1 MTAGIVGGILLF
13 LLGSLAG
20 AQGPAA
26 CKGPAELETVVQA
39 KPSVAAYDALGAWFG
54 EHHQISCAVGAFESA
69 VRIDPRSWE
78 AQYNLALALLQ
89 QHKSSLAA
97 EHLSLAV
104 RAKPDLLPAHNALG
118 TVFMDG
124 GKLPEAEREFREV
137 LRLDAKNVYA
147 LDLLAQILSSQH
159 RYVAAISY
167 WNQALAIQ
175 PGDAAMEIAV
185 AVAHSQNG
193 DPKQAIEILKELI
206 KAQPNAPLAHFNLAT
221 IYAHQS
227 QFREAADEYQE
238 ALHLDPRDDTS
249 RLSLVKALTTIGLYS
264 DALEPAQEYAKRHPE
279 DYEGRYL
286 LGAIYRGLGDLEKA
300 EPELKR
306 AASIKP
312 DDSEVQYNLGFV
324 LAKRGK
330 PQEALPHLEKAL
342 QLKPDSSE
350 ARFQLT
356 GVLRALHQ
364 DERARAVQEEFQKQ
378 KQQDVSNKVVEL
390 EGIKANSLLESG
402 DAGQAAETYRKM
414 LQMEPGDAHTWYNL
428 ALSLEKL
435 GDRKGERDALE
446 KAVALDSKMAPA
458 YNQLAVL
465 DLGEDGFADAERH
478 LQAALTIDP
487 QFAEAQGNLGV
498 IYDRQGKVKEAES
511 LFRQAVE
518 NDPQYRQGY
527 LNLGV
532 VLAQQNRLAEARDT
546 LEKAVALA
554 PEDAQILTALGMV
567 QGRLGNG
574 PEAIASFRRVIALVP
589 ASAEAHLNLGIAL
602 ADNYDKDGA
611 FREFTEAGRLAPDAA
626 AVHYNKG
633 RVLMDQRHYEEARVE
648 LEIAC
653 REATQHPLAHY
664 MLAMAEKNLGHSEE
678 AVALLRTVIKLDPRN
693 ADAFYLLGRTLQD
706 TGNSKEAVEAWKKSL
721 VIDPDQTQALF
732 NLIRALHQTDPAQA
746 KQYEARFVAVKEKQQ
761 LTSEVETL
769 NNFALASAKRLDWPQ
784 ALEQMREAIRLCG
797 ECSFKPDLHKNFGL
811 LSCQSGD
818 VETGEKE
825 LRLALAL
832 KPGDQDI
839 QKAIAIAASV
849 RVAKSSTHP
858 KASGGHGERPSP

>member
-1 MTAGIVGGILLF
+1 MTAGIVGGILPF
-13 LLGSLAG
+13 LLGSLAAG
-20 AQGPAA
+20 QVPAA
-26 CKGPAELETVVQA
+26 CKGPAELDRAIQA

-54 EHHQISCAVGAFESA
+54 ERHQIGCAVGAFESA
-69 VRIDPRSWE
+69 VRMDPRSWE

-89 QHKSSLAA
+89 QHKSSQAA
-97 EHLSLAV
+97 EHLILAV
-104 RAKPDLLPAHNALG
+104 RAKPELLPAHNALG
-118 TVFMDG
+118 TVLLDAG
-124 GKLPEAEREFREV
+124 NLSDAEREFREV
-137 LRLDAKNVYA
+137 LKLDAKNVYA
-147 LDLLAQILSSQH
+147 LDHLAQLLSSEH

-175 PGDAAMEIAV
+175 PSDAGLEIAM

-193 DPKQAIEILKELI
+193 DPKKAIEILKELI
-206 KAQPNAPLAHFNLAT
+206 KAQPSVALAHFNLAT

-227 QFREAADEYQE
+227 QFREAAEEYQE
-238 ALHLDPRDDTS
+238 ALRRDPKDDTS

-264 DALEPAQEYAKRHPE
+264 DALEPAQEYAKHHPE
-279 DYEGRYL
+279 DYAGRYL
-286 LGAIYRGLGDLEKA
+286 LGAVYRGLGDLEKA

-306 AASIKP
+306 AASMKP

-350 ARFQLT
+350 ARFQLM

-364 DERARAVQEEFQKQ
+364 DERAHAIQEQFQKQ

-402 DAGQAAETYRKM
+402 DAREAAERYRKM
-414 LQMEPGDAHTWYNL
+414 LQMEPGDEHTWYNL

-435 GDRKGERDALE
+435 GDRKGERDALDR
-446 KAVALDSKMAPA
+446 AVTLDSRMAPA
-458 YNQLAVL
+458 HNQLAVL
-465 DLGEDGFADAERH
+465 DLGEDRFADAERH
-478 LQAALTIDP
+478 LQAALAIDP

-498 IYDRQGKVKEAES
+498 IYDRQGKIKEAES

-546 LEKAVALA
+546 LEKARTLA
-554 PEDAQILTALGMV
+554 PQDTQILTALGMV

-574 PEAIASFRRVIALVP
+574 PAAIASFRKVIALAP

-602 ADNYDKDGA
+602 ADNYDLDGA
-611 FREFTEAGRLAPDAA
+611 LREFTETGRLAPDAT

-633 RVLMDQRHYEEARVE
+633 RVLMDQRHYEESRLE
-648 LEIAC
+648 LEAAC
-653 REATQHPLAHY
+653 RAAPAYAPAHY
-664 MLAMAEKNLGHSEE
+664 VLAVVEKNLGHSQE
-678 AVALLRTVIKLDPRN
+678 AVSVLRTVVKLEPQN
-693 ADAFYLLGRTLQD
+693 ADAYYLLGRTLQD
-706 TGNSKEAVEAWKKSL
+706 TGNNREAVEAWKKAIT
-721 VIDPDQTQALF
+721 IDPDQTQALF
-732 NLIRALHQTDPAQA
+732 NLLRVLRETDPGQA
-746 KQYEARFVAVKEKQQ
+746 KQYEARFVALKEKQQ
-761 LTSEVETL
+761 LTTEAETL
-769 NNFALASAKRLDWPQ
+769 NNFALASAKALDWPQ
-784 ALEQMREAIRLCG
+784 AIKQLQEAIRICG
-797 ECSFKPDLHKNFGL
+797 DCRSNADLHKNLGL
-811 LSCQSGD
+811 ISCQSGD
-818 VETGEKE
+818 LETGEKE

-832 KPGDQDI
+832 KPDAHDI
-839 QKAIAIAASV
+839 EEALAIAASA
-849 RVAKSSTHP
+849 RAAKSSDHS
-858 KASGGHGERPSP
+858 KAGGKGERSSP